1 MLAQAVVVGNTG
13 DCCHLRKTG
22 LFGLVSARNGNLVR
36 RGFAGF
42 SCFGDLRRSGGINA
56 APGPLVIEGA
66 KLCLLTQPAKA
77 KGDYEMKNI
86 LIQTAAVLA
95 LTVTATAMSAQSEI
109 DADGDG
115 LLSYNELL
123 AAYPD
128 MTEAAFMAID
138 TNADGAVDADELKLA
153 QEAGLLPT

>member
-1 MLAQAVVVGNTG
+1 
-13 DCCHLRKTG
+13 
-22 LFGLVSARNGNLVR
+22 
-36 RGFAGF
+36 
-42 SCFGDLRRSGGINA
+42 
-56 APGPLVIEGA
+56 
-66 KLCLLTQPAKA
+66 
-77 KGDYEMKNI
+77 MKNI